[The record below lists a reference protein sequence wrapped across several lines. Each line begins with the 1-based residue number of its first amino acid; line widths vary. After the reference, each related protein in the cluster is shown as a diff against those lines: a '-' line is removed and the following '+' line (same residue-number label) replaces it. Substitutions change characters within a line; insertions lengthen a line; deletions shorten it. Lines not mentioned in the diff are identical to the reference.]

1 MNENRIRLIR
11 LVITRIPLS
20 SSQIALFKIL
30 NEKKNH
36 WISKSELAYRISNN
50 DEASIPGILGAL
62 GNRINQT
69 DGVHPPLDGIGL
81 LMKWETFHDE
91 LHYHMLPELEAAL
104 DSFPALQN
112 IFSLTVDKIYELHK
126 DGLAI

>member
-1 MNENRIRLIR
+1 MDENRIRLIR

-20 SSQIALFKIL
+20 SSQIALFKVL
-30 NEKKNH
+30 NETDDY

-50 DEASIPGILGAL
+50 DEASVTGILGAL

-69 DGVHPPLDGIGL
+69 GGVQPPLDGIGL

-91 LHYHMLPELEAAL
+91 LHYQMLPELEAAL
-104 DSFPALQN
+104 HSFPALQN
-112 IFSLTVDKIYELHK
+112 VFNLPVDEICELYK
-126 DGLAI
+126 DGLVI